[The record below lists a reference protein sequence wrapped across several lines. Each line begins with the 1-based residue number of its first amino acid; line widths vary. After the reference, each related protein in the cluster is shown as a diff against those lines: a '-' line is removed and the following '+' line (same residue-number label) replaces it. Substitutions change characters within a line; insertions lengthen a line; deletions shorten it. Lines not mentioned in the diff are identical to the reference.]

1 VVKAVR
7 IEVEIYLKL
16 NSAAICRQKF
26 TRSLERE
33 SKLVLKFCG
42 FILQS
47 LRQIF
52 RKVLYQY
59 NNMVAPVSRSL
70 R

>member
-1 VVKAVR
+1 MVKAVR
-7 IEVEIYLKL
+7 IEVELHLKL
-16 NSAAICRQKF
+16 NSAAMCRQKF

-33 SKLVLKFCG
+33 SKLVLKVCG

-52 RKVLYQY
+52 HKLLYRY

-70 R
+70 Q

>member
-1 VVKAVR
+1 MVQAVR
-7 IEVEIYLKL
+7 IEVEIHLKL
-16 NSAAICRQKF
+16 DSAAICRQTF
-26 TRSLERE
+26 TRSLVRK

-47 LRQIF
+47 LRKIF
-52 RKVLYQY
+52 RKLLYQY

-70 R
+70 Q